1 MTTRLNRFIQ
11 RLRELTGEKLTALMG
26 LIFEIDGLRESF
38 LRQDANKAPGVDGI
52 RKQDYAE
59 GLDERLAALSQ
70 RLRRNAYR
78 PLPAR
83 RSDIEKDNGSKRPLD
98 IPTVQDR
105 LIQQALHRVLNAA
118 FDQEMSAQSWGFRP
132 GRSAHDAVTAARG
145 YVAEGKDWVVDI
157 DLASFFDQ
165 VNHDRL
171 MHLLGERISDQR
183 IMTLIGR
190 YLRAPMDTGDGR
202 QVRRSRGTPQG
213 GPLSPLLANLYLDV
227 LDREL
232 VRRGLS
238 FVRYADDIA
247 VFVSS
252 ERAAKRVLE
261 RLTRWL
267 HQHLDL
273 EVNAAKSGAHR
284 TEDTALLGFRI
295 HPDGPVSPAPKA
307 IERLKERVRM
317 LWDARQSLT
326 TQQLRDQWQRYI
338 TGWWNYYGYA
348 NGRREVHALSGWIR
362 RHMRKCFW
370 LRWHNR
376 HGRRKAL
383 ERLGVRGRALGV
395 AGSRRGAWFMARH
408 VVVNQ
413 ALKTATLSRY
423 GLILPWTLAG

>member
-1 MTTRLNRFIQ
+1 V
-11 RLRELTGEKLTALMG
+11 
-26 LIFEIDGLRESF
+26 S
-38 LRQDANKAPGVDGI
+38 
-52 RKQDYAE
+52 
-59 GLDERLAALSQ
+59 
-70 RLRRNAYR
+70 
-78 PLPAR
+78 
-83 RSDIEKDNGSKRPLD
+83 
-98 IPTVQDR
+98 
-105 LIQQALHRVLNAA
+105 
-118 FDQEMSAQSWGFRP
+118 
-132 GRSAHDAVTAARG
+132 
-145 YVAEGKDWVVDI
+145 
-157 DLASFFDQ
+157 FDQ

-171 MHLLGERISDQR
+171 MHLLGERIGDQR
-183 IMTLIGR
+183 IMALIGR
-190 YLRAPMDTGDGR
+190 YLRVPMDTGDGR
-202 QVRRSRGTPQG
+202 PVRRSRGTPQG

-227 LDREL
+227 LDQEL

-252 ERAAKRVLE
+252 ERAAERVLG

-267 HQHLDL
+267 HKHLDL

-284 TEDTALLGFRI
+284 TEETALLGFRI
-295 HPDGPVSPAPKA
+295 HPGGHVSPAPKA
-307 IERLKERVRM
+307 IERLKDRVRM

-348 NGRREVHALSGWIR
+348 NWRREVHALSGWIR

-395 AGSRRGAWFMARH
+395 AGCRRGAWPMARH

-413 ALKTATLSRY
+413 ALKTATLNRC
-423 GLILPWTLAG
+423 GLTLPWTLAG

>member
-132 GRSAHDAVTAARG
+132 GRSAHDAVTTARG
-145 YVAEGKDWVVDI
+145 YVAAGKEWVVDI

-190 YLRAPMDTGDGR
+190 YLRAPMDTGDGCSL
-202 QVRRSRGTPQG
+202 RRSRGTPQG

-232 VRRGLS
+232 ARRGLS
-238 FVRYADDIA
+238 FEI
-247 VFVSS
+247 
-252 ERAAKRVLE
+252 
-261 RLTRWL
+261 
-267 HQHLDL
+267 
-273 EVNAAKSGAHR
+273 
-284 TEDTALLGFRI
+284 
-295 HPDGPVSPAPKA
+295 
-307 IERLKERVRM
+307 
-317 LWDARQSLT
+317 
-326 TQQLRDQWQRYI
+326 
-338 TGWWNYYGYA
+338 
-348 NGRREVHALSGWIR
+348 
-362 RHMRKCFW
+362 
-370 LRWHNR
+370 
-376 HGRRKAL
+376 
-383 ERLGVRGRALGV
+383 GRA
-395 AGSRRGAWFMARH
+395 H
-408 VVVNQ
+408 V
-413 ALKTATLSRY
+413 
-423 GLILPWTLAG
+423 